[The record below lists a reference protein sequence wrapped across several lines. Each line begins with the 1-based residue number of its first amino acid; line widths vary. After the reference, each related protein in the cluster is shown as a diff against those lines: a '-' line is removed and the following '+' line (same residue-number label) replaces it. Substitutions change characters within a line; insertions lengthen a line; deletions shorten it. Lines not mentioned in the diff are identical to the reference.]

1 MAAVKL
7 AAAHID
13 ERGKATGGKAG
24 DQTGREVCVRAY
36 YVHSKGWRVFRPI
49 DIAKGE
55 CIAQDA
61 VYACDNKNIGY
72 DQSQRDTLYTVSKP
86 LGFNCSKVD
95 TPCET
100 DCSALV
106 RVCCAY
112 AGIMLPNFN
121 TSTEAATLLRS
132 GAFVELTG
140 SKYTTQGDYLRR
152 GDILVTKTKGHTEI
166 VITNG
171 SKASAV
177 PVAAPTK
184 LGDRLLINGMSG
196 PDVKELQTDLINL
209 DYDLGRWGADGDFGD
224 QTEMAVRRFQT
235 QMGLAV
241 DGQVG
246 PATLA
251 ALENAVKALNS
262 TGCNGDSCPIYVTI
276 VGGNC
281 YVREEPSLDSEIRGV
296 ALNGSKLVFTGKTDG
311 KWLGVVYKDRA
322 GWVSNKYGKLVK

>member
-1 MAAVKL
+1 MVVKL

-61 VYACDNKNIGY
+61 VYACNNPKIGY
-72 DQSQRDTLYTVSKP
+72 DQNQRDTLYTVSKP

-112 AGIMLPNFN
+112 AGIILPNFN
-121 TSTEAATLLRS
+121 TSTEAAALLRS

-140 SKYTTQGDYLRR
+140 SKYTSQGDYLRR

-171 SKASAV
+171 SKASPM
-177 PVAAPTK
+177 PVAAPAK

-196 PDVKELQTDLINL
+196 PDVKELQTDLIK
-209 DYDLGRWGADGDFGD
+209 LGYSCGAWGADGDFGD

-235 QMGLAV
+235 QQGLAV

-246 PATLA
+246 PKTIAALNAVLA
-251 ALENAVKALNS
+251 AQNTAVDPK
-262 TGCNGDSCPIYVTI
+262 YVEIT
-276 VGGNC
+276 GGNC